1 VAASDYQA
9 ALGGLM
15 SFDSWS
21 RTALGLAF
29 LVVAVQPASSG
40 AWGYHYLVADR
51 SLGHAEDAVANTML
65 QVEPLEDFLAAEPD
79 ALKSMFAG
87 YYDWLDARGDKRHR
101 RIAYDPSRAGVDAL
115 LQAARLNPAASFPL
129 VNRVLPLAALV
140 TDPVPA
146 GLVSRYLVEVPPLVM
161 SFEDA
166 TGRTVSA
173 RSVLSTFADEPD
185 WGFDH
190 ELWDFLDYGYGTQPY
205 GKAKG
210 ESSKAAFHM
219 EFLHE
224 NGLVRKFVPELDD
237 GMVEERMELFLR
249 LARLAHQTG
258 HPYWGW
264 RFTAWTTHY
273 AQDLCQPYHAAALP
287 SKGMGYYLRY
297 IVSPRKEHLKDT
309 ATQLA
314 VNRHFAYED
323 FVAYGLQRNYTEPM
337 GSDLTAEA
345 LGAYLAGVRVP
356 PGMEAAAARDLP
368 EIQSAGAL
376 LEWIA
381 AAAADH
387 APAMDKAIVRAF
399 PRQYT
404 RDASYDFEHDP
415 DYTVEGLWDSVDDKH
430 RQKLLDET
438 GADFYRAGQAT
449 RAVVRLALQAE

>member
-1 VAASDYQA
+1 MTLA
-9 ALGGLM
+9 
-15 SFDSWS
+15 SWS
-21 RTALGLAF
+21 RCALGAAALLLSA
-29 LVVAVQPASSG
+29 QPG
-40 AWGYHYLVADR
+40 TGRAWGYHYLVTDR
-51 SLGHAEDAVANTML
+51 SLGHDEAAVVDVL
-65 QVEPLEDFLAAEPD
+65 VPVESLDDFLAAEPA
-79 ALKSMFAG
+79 ALTALFAG

-101 RIAYDPSRAGVDAL
+101 RIAYDPSRGGADAL
-115 LQAARLNPAASFPL
+115 LQTARLNPSASFPL

-161 SFEDA
+161 VFEDA
-166 TGRTVSA
+166 TGRSVSP

-190 ELWDFLDYGYGTQPY
+190 ELWDYLDYGYGTQPY
-205 GKAKG
+205 GKARG

-219 EFLHE
+219 QFLHE
-224 NGLVRKFVPELDD
+224 NGLVRKFVPEIDD

-264 RFTAWTTHY
+264 RFTAWTAHY

-287 SKGMGYYLRY
+287 SKRMSYYLRY
-297 IVSPRKEHLKDT
+297 IVSPRKTHLKDT

-337 GSDLTAEA
+337 GSDPTAEA

-356 PGMEAAAARDLP
+356 PGQVAAAARDLP
-368 EIQSAGAL
+368 SLRSAGAL
-376 LEWIA
+376 LEWVA

-415 DYTVEGLWDSVDDKH
+415 AYTVEGLWGSVDDQN
-430 RQKLLDET
+430 RQALLDET
-438 GADFYRAGQAT
+438 GADFYRSGQAT
-449 RAVVRLALQAE
+449 RAVVRLALQAP